1 MKKFSENI
9 KSQVDKLS
17 DSVLKNESNEIAKLI
32 RELEDS
38 EFHINAK
45 INKIVYLLDLI
56 DNHEI
61 VAKKY
66 DPNEVYITQGDW
78 ISTLVSN
85 FEKISIKKIE
95 ELLPEEIELIERE
108 TGKLKA
114 TLLLLKKQQHFI
126 ISLIA
131 KSKIHLMEV
140 SNIVCKEETGGDSI
154 VEVAQSLLDNFGK
167 ELDYAEYE
175 VGKIAFVNYIKKRY
189 SISRKSAHKVF
200 NLLEHSRVL
209 VFNLE
214 PTYLNI
220 EIPLD
225 TFMQTDVSPMA
236 GKWIIKA

>member
-1 MKKFSENI
+1 M
-9 KSQVDKLS
+9 
-17 DSVLKNESNEIAKLI
+17 KLI

-38 EFHINAK
+38 EFHINDK

-56 DNHEI
+56 EGHEI
-61 VAKKY
+61 VAKNY
-66 DPNEVYITQGDW
+66 EPNKDYNNQDNW
-78 ISTLVSN
+78 IDRLVLN
-85 FEKISIKKIE
+85 FEKYSVKKIE

-108 TGKLKA
+108 KGKLSA
-114 TLLLLKKQQHFI
+114 SLLLLKKQQHFI

-167 ELDYAEYE
+167 ELDYSEYE
-175 VGKIAFVNYIKKRY
+175 VGKITFVNFIKKRY
-189 SISRKSAHKVF
+189 LLSRKSAHKVF
-200 NLLEHSRVL
+200 NILEHSGVL

-214 PTYLNI
+214 PDYLNI

-225 TFMQTDVSPMA
+225 TYLQTDVSPMA